1 MFKLF
6 IKVFVLICLVAF
18 VFGCASGTR
27 PSFIKKLYYPDWYG
41 LQSEAGDYVYAYG
54 ESKKMNNVT
63 AFESAKAMAFNEA
76 AQYVE
81 NYVKAMTKDF
91 LREAGTENPQV
102 LQLTDRT
109 VKLVSKTKFSGVTVS
124 ERETIE
130 DGDRYR
136 SFVRLSI
143 PGKEVKNTLLNT
155 IKNEEALYN
164 EFKASQSFK
173 ELEKETEKYNE

>member
-1 MFKLF
+1 M
-6 IKVFVLICLVAF
+6 AF
-18 VFGCASGTR
+18 AFGCASTGK
-27 PSFIKKLYYPDWYG
+27 PGGPKKVWYPDWYG

-54 ESKKMNNVT
+54 EAKKMNNVT

-91 LREAGTENPQV
+91 LKEAGTENTQV
-102 LQLTDRT
+102 LQLTERT

-124 ERETIE
+124 KRETVQE
-130 DGDRYR
+130 EGRFR